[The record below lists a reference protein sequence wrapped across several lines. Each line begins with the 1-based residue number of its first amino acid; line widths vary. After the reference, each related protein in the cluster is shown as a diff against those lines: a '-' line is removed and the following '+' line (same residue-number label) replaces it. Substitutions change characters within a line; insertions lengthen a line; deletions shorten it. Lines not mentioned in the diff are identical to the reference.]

1 MKLSNNRLILAVL
14 SVLCIIMIG
23 VTTVRDEWLSPL
35 RTAVGYFLMPVQSGV
50 NRVGKSLYNNL
61 RDREKLQTALDDN
74 RRLQEQIDELVMEN
88 TRLQADSFELTRLRR
103 LYELDQNYGQYHMV
117 GARVIAKDTGG
128 WFHIFRIDKGSA
140 DGIRPDMNVMAGG
153 GLIGIVTDVGAN
165 YATVRSIIDDVS
177 RVSAMAM
184 QSGDT
189 CIVSGDLQ
197 LYSQGLLRI
206 SDITDTADI
215 KDGDKIVTSTVSSKY
230 LPGILIGYAKD
241 LRTDASRLTR
251 SGTLIPAAD
260 FGTLQEVLVITELKS
275 EFREHTEDD
284 PVTDESAAGTEALTS
299 GAADGTGNAGTG
311 EAAADPDSA
320 GAAEDGGN
328 REEAGDGA
336 AAAAEETEARE
347 TESSG
352 TGDSGSSGRAAETSA
367 AREIP
372 EVRAETEAP
381 AQTEE
386 STDSVV
392 IVERIP
398 SSDPGNSSAAAGPG
412 TGISSQE
419 GDDDGGGGPRPPE
432 PAGPGGGDGGNVE
445 NGGGQPGGAEGQQG
459 GEPQGGAGQEDRG
472 PGV

>member
-61 RDREKLQTALDDN
+61 RDREKLQSALDDN

-140 DGIRPDMNVMAGG
+140 DGIRPDMNVLAGG

-197 LYSQGLLRI
+197 LYSEGLLRI

-215 KDGDKIVTSTVSSKY
+215 KDGDKIVTSTVSAKF

-251 SGTLIPAAD
+251 SGTLVPAAD
-260 FGTLQEVLVITELKS
+260 FGTLQEVLVVTELKS
-275 EFREHTEDD
+275 EFRERTER
-284 PVTDESAAGTEALTS
+284 EAA
-299 GAADGTGNAGTG
+299 
-311 EAAADPDSA
+311 EAAAA
-320 GAAEDGGN
+320 GAVPDGIMEETAGSTAEEPSASSGTETVNSGETSGEGMTETEAQT
-328 REEAGDGA
+328 EETEPAAPETAAETTDETA
-336 AAAAEETEARE
+336 AAA
-347 TESSG
+347 
-352 TGDSGSSGRAAETSA
+352 
-367 AREIP
+367 P
-372 EVRAETEAP
+372 
-381 AQTEE
+381 TEE

-392 IVERIP
+392 IVEGF
-398 SSDPGNSSAAAGPG
+398 PGSAADSA
-412 TGISSQE
+412 QE
-419 GDDDGGGGPRPPE
+419 E
-432 PAGPGGGDGGNVE
+432 
-445 NGGGQPGGAEGQQG
+445 
-459 GEPQGGAGQEDRG
+459 RG

>member
-50 NRVGKSLYNNL
+50 NRVGKSLYNSI
-61 RDREKLQTALDDN
+61 RDREKLRTALEDN
-74 RRLQEQIDELVMEN
+74 RRLQEQIDELIMEN

-103 LYELDQNYGQYHMV
+103 LYELDRNYGQYHMV

-140 DGIRPDMNVMAGG
+140 DGIKPDMNVMAGG

-215 KDGDKIVTSTVSSKY
+215 KDGDKIVTSTVSAKF

-241 LRTDASRLTR
+241 LHTDASRLTR

-284 PVTDESAAGTEALTS
+284 GDDAAEAGAVPDGMEEETAASS
-299 GAADGTGNAGTG
+299 GAESTDGSGDPGAGMDET
-311 EAAADPDSA
+311 D
-320 GAAEDGGN
+320 
-328 REEAGDGA
+328 
-336 AAAAEETEARE
+336 AAAEAEMET
-347 TESSG
+347 
-352 TGDSGSSGRAAETSA
+352 
-367 AREIP
+367 P
-372 EVRAETEAP
+372 AETEAQTEAP
-381 AQTEE
+381 AETEAQTEE

-392 IVERIP
+392 YVERGP
-398 SSDPGNSSAAAGPG
+398 S
-412 TGISSQE
+412 
-419 GDDDGGGGPRPPE
+419 
-432 PAGPGGGDGGNVE
+432 V
-445 NGGGQPGGAEGQQG
+445 
-459 GEPQGGAGQEDRG
+459 
-472 PGV
+472 

>member
-61 RDREKLQTALDDN
+61 RDREKLQSALDDN

-140 DGIRPDMNVMAGG
+140 DGIRPDMNVLAGG

-197 LYSQGLLRI
+197 LYSEGLLRI

-215 KDGDKIVTSTVSSKY
+215 KDGDKIVTSTVSAKF

-251 SGTLIPAAD
+251 SGTLVPAAD
-260 FGTLQEVLVITELKS
+260 FGTLQEVLVVTELKS
-275 EFREHTEDD
+275 EFRERTER
-284 PVTDESAAGTEALTS
+284 EAAEAAAS
-299 GAADGTGNAGTG
+299 GAVPDGIIDETADGTADEPSASSGSETVNSG
-311 EAAADPDSA
+311 ETSGEGMTETEAQMTETEAQTEETEPAAPET
-320 GAAEDGGN
+320 AAET
-328 REEAGDGA
+328 A
-336 AAAAEETEARE
+336 AAA
-347 TESSG
+347 
-352 TGDSGSSGRAAETSA
+352 
-367 AREIP
+367 P
-372 EVRAETEAP
+372 
-381 AQTEE
+381 TEE

-392 IVERIP
+392 IVEGF
-398 SSDPGNSSAAAGPG
+398 PGSSADSAL
-412 TGISSQE
+412 E
-419 GDDDGGGGPRPPE
+419 E
-432 PAGPGGGDGGNVE
+432 
-445 NGGGQPGGAEGQQG
+445 
-459 GEPQGGAGQEDRG
+459 RG

>member
-61 RDREKLQTALDDN
+61 RDREKLQSALDDN

-140 DGIRPDMNVMAGG
+140 DGIRPDMNVLAGG

-189 CIVSGDLQ
+189 CIVSGDLK
-197 LYSQGLLRI
+197 LYSEGLLRI

-215 KDGDKIVTSTVSSKY
+215 KDGDKIVTSTVSAKF

-251 SGTLIPAAD
+251 SGTLVPAAD
-260 FGTLQEVLVITELKS
+260 FGTLQEVLVVTELKS
-275 EFREHTEDD
+275 EFRERTER
-284 PVTDESAAGTEALTS
+284 EAA
-299 GAADGTGNAGTG
+299 
-311 EAAADPDSA
+311 EAAAA
-320 GAAEDGGN
+320 GAVPDVVTDKTAEGTAEEPSASSGTETVN
-328 REEAGDGA
+328 SGETSGEGMTETEAQTEEAGPAAPETTAETAAKTAAETA
-336 AAAAEETEARE
+336 AAA
-347 TESSG
+347 
-352 TGDSGSSGRAAETSA
+352 
-367 AREIP
+367 P
-372 EVRAETEAP
+372 
-381 AQTEE
+381 TEE

-392 IVERIP
+392 IVEGF
-398 SSDPGNSSAAAGPG
+398 PGSAADSA
-412 TGISSQE
+412 QE
-419 GDDDGGGGPRPPE
+419 E
-432 PAGPGGGDGGNVE
+432 
-445 NGGGQPGGAEGQQG
+445 
-459 GEPQGGAGQEDRG
+459 RG

>member
-61 RDREKLQTALDDN
+61 RGREKLQSALDDN

-140 DGIRPDMNVMAGG
+140 DGIRPDMNVLAGG

-197 LYSQGLLRI
+197 LYSEGLLRI

-215 KDGDKIVTSTVSSKY
+215 KDGDKIVTSTVSAKF

-251 SGTLIPAAD
+251 SGTLVPAAD
-260 FGTLQEVLVITELKS
+260 FGTLQEVLVVTELKS
-275 EFREHTEDD
+275 EFRERTER
-284 PVTDESAAGTEALTS
+284 EAA
-299 GAADGTGNAGTG
+299 
-311 EAAADPDSA
+311 EAAASGAVPDGIMEETAGSTAEEPSA
-320 GAAEDGGN
+320 SSVTETVNSGETSGEGMTETEAQTEETEPAAPETAAET
-328 REEAGDGA
+328 A
-336 AAAAEETEARE
+336 AAA
-347 TESSG
+347 
-352 TGDSGSSGRAAETSA
+352 
-367 AREIP
+367 P
-372 EVRAETEAP
+372 
-381 AQTEE
+381 TEE

-392 IVERIP
+392 IVEGF
-398 SSDPGNSSAAAGPG
+398 PGSAADPA
-412 TGISSQE
+412 QE
-419 GDDDGGGGPRPPE
+419 E
-432 PAGPGGGDGGNVE
+432 
-445 NGGGQPGGAEGQQG
+445 
-459 GEPQGGAGQEDRG
+459 RG